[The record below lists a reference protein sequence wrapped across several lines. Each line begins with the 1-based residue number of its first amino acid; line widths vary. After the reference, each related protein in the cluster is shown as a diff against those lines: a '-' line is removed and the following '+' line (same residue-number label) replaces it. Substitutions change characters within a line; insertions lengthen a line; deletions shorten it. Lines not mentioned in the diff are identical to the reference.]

1 LILGGVRAGG
11 RSTGPVAVSRRMIL
25 WILSTAL
32 FDTSG
37 NLLFIAATR
46 AGRLDVASV
55 LASLY
60 PASTILLA
68 AGVLGERP
76 TARQL
81 AGMGVAVVAV
91 VLITL

>member
-1 LILGGVRAGG
+1 
-11 RSTGPVAVSRRMIL
+11 MIL

-37 NLLFIAATR
+37 NLLFVLATR
-46 AGRLDVASV
+46 AGRLDIASV

-60 PASTILLA
+60 PAGTILLA
-68 AGVLGERP
+68 AATLGERP
-76 TARQL
+76 TPRQIT
-81 AGMGVAVVAV
+81 GMAIATAAV

>member
-1 LILGGVRAGG
+1 MLLGFRVAVRP
-11 RSTGPVAVSRRMIL
+11 TGPIRIPRRMGV

-37 NLLFIAATR
+37 NLLFVVATR
-46 AGRLDVASV
+46 AGRLDIASV

-60 PASTILLA
+60 PAGTILLA
-68 AGVLGERP
+68 AAMLGERP
-76 TARQL
+76 TRRQL
-81 AGMGVAVVAV
+81 AGMGVAAAAV